1 MGSGFVRLARTW
13 LVTFVAA
20 SPLVSCLLSPAL
32 AQGAEPDIKSPKL
45 IDSGRIQFAQTCV
58 YCHGDSGSGGKAGP
72 LAGRTDL
79 TADYVFQTITNGKR
93 AGSLVMPTWGLSL
106 DKATIWS
113 LTAYIMSLQAK
124 K

>member
-1 MGSGFVRLARTW
+1 MRSGFVRFARTL
-13 LVTFVAA
+13 LVVFFAA
-20 SPLVSCLLSPAL
+20 NALESCLLSPAL
-32 AQGAEPDIKSPKL
+32 AQSAEPDLTSPKL
-45 IDSGRIQFAQTCV
+45 IDAGRVQFAENCV

-93 AGSLVMPTWGLSL
+93 VGSLVMPTWGLSL
-106 DKATIWS
+106 DKPTIWS
-113 LTAYIMSLQAK
+113 LTAYVMSLQAK